1 MAIDA
6 RKMENVTISPVVICD
21 DKELKEEYSKF
32 CINRGMRYEFGT
44 KIVCSKPKTGE
55 KMVLCVMTIAWD
67 DVEDFEAFCEE
78 FDMQTAHIDD

>member
-1 MAIDA
+1 
-6 RKMENVTISPVVICD
+6 
-21 DKELKEEYSKF
+21 
-32 CINRGMRYEFGT
+32 MRYEFGT